1 MTACKTNG
9 MMTIR
14 GINGIMTVSRISGL
28 TTVCGIKIKKIK
40 HRIRL

>member
-9 MMTIR
+9 MMTNR
-14 GINGIMTVSRISGL
+14 GINGMMTVSGISGL
-28 TTVCGIKIKKIK
+28 MTVCGINKNKIK